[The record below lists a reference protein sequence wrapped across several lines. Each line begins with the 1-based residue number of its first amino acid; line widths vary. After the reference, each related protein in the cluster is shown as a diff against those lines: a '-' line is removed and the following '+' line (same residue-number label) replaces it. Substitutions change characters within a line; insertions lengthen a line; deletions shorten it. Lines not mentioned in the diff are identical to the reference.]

1 MGCITLFECLKI
13 IYFAMNPPSNDVD
26 RIDTDYIY
34 YWIREDHILEA
45 KYKDDLMHITLEIAE
60 KIVSDRLAIQQ
71 DQHFRILVNFPK
83 SQLKLNPAARRYL
96 DSGAG
101 MAGIAAIAILNA
113 RERWAMGLIC
123 WFALRFQWKKPP
135 IECFFDRDNAI
146 RWLKAVALHEEEPT
160 APPRTTFKLTQVKKQ
175 IALHMS
181 KGLTN
186 KQIAAEMHLS
196 SRTIESHR
204 QEMYKMFNV
213 TNGLQLLQRLHD
225 MALLEGE

>member
-1 MGCITLFECLKI
+1 
-13 IYFAMNPPSNDVD
+13 MNLLSNDEH

-34 YWIREDHILEA
+34 YWKREDQILEA
-45 KYKDDLMHITLEIAE
+45 KYKDDLTLITLEIAE
-60 KIVSDRLAIQQ
+60 KIVEDRLTIQQ
-71 DQHFRILVNFPK
+71 GQNFRILVNFPTRP
-83 SQLKLNPAARRYL
+83 LKLNPAARRYL

-101 MAGIAAIAILNA
+101 SPGIAAIAILNA

-123 WFALRFQWKKPP
+123 WFALRFQWKNPP
-135 IECFFDRDNAI
+135 IECFFERDNAI
-146 RWLKAVALHEEEPT
+146 RWLKAVELHEEEQP
-160 APPRTTFKLTQVKKQ
+160 APVPQGAIKLTHVKKQ

-204 QEMYKMFNV
+204 QEMYKMFDV